1 MTARLAPVL
10 ALALIAGPALAQDQE
25 QQEGRGL
32 MDRGVDLFFEGLRQ
46 EMSPLMES
54 LRGMAEDYGP
64 SMRSFIEE
72 MGPAFGEML
81 NEVKDWTQ
89 YDPPEILPNGDIII
103 RKKRETAPETPDAP
117 EPPMSDEPP
126 AGQIDL

>member
-10 ALALIAGPALAQDQE
+10 ALALIAGPALSQE
-25 QQEGRGL
+25 QEEGRGL

-103 RKKRETAPETPDAP
+103 RKKRETAPETPHTP